1 MISGLIAKII
11 SECTL
16 SSYPVFIKK
25 INIPFL
31 KKVLYRLFGFT
42 FISLFFCDW
51 SILKKY
57 LFNYQGILLSLITF
71 IHIVSSF
78 RGFELL
84 RGGVAS
90 SILYI
95 YPLIILYV
103 NNERPWLVYFFILA
117 GLFLLA
123 YGSYHYQMEVND
135 QNSEK
140 ETFGLFGKN
149 IVLERFMKGFGY
161 MIVSAVTEAMIYF
174 SVLEIK
180 TSNNWNHLFISYFFG
195 FVILMG
201 YYLFSWNTFDN
212 KDIQKIDKE
221 NSKEE
226 NSKEENN
233 IESKNHDHNE
243 HENVEKKKNNL
254 ILGIDKTH
262 LFAFGFN
269 ILAAL
274 LGYYLRFYSMDKL
287 NYKLYSILSYIGVFV
302 TYIYGYI
309 FAQEKITLLSILG
322 SLIII
327 LSNIYLLY
335 N

>member
-51 SILKKY
+51 SILKQY
-57 LFNYQGILLSLITF
+57 LFNYQGLLLSFFTF

-84 RGGVAS
+84 NGGVAS

-103 NNERPWLVYFFILA
+103 NNERPWLVYFFILV

-123 YGSYHYQMEVND
+123 YGSYHYQMEINGSS
-135 QNSEK
+135 SEK
-140 ETFGLFGKN
+140 ETFGGN
-149 IVLERFMKGFGY
+149 IVLERFAKGFGY
-161 MIVSAVTEAMIYF
+161 MIVSALTEAMIYF

-180 TSNNWNHLFISYFFG
+180 TTNNWNHLFISYFFG
-195 FVILMG
+195 FVILLV
-201 YYLFSWNTFDN
+201 YYLFSWKSNEK
-212 KDIQKIDKE
+212 KDVHKKDKE
-221 NSKEE
+221 SGEQE
-226 NSKEENN
+226 N
-233 IESKNHDHNE
+233 
-243 HENVEKKKNNL
+243 EKKIKKNL
-254 ILGIDKTH
+254 LLGMDKTH
-262 LFAFGFN
+262 LFALGFN
-269 ILAAL
+269 ITAAL

-302 TYIYGYI
+302 TYSYGYI

-335 N
+335 I

>member
-1 MISGLIAKII
+1 MIPGLIAKII

-16 SSYPVFIKK
+16 ASYPIFIKK

-31 KKVLYRLFGFT
+31 KKVLYRLFSFT

-57 LFNYQGILLSLITF
+57 LFNYQGLLLSFITF
-71 IHIVSSF
+71 IHIISSF

-95 YPLIILYV
+95 YPLIILYI
-103 NNERPWLVYFFILA
+103 NNEKPWLVYFFILI

-123 YGSYHYQMEVND
+123 YGSYHYQIEIH
-135 QNSEK
+135 NSKIEN
-140 ETFGLFGKN
+140 FNLFNKN
-149 IVLERFMKGFGY
+149 IILERFIKGFGY
-161 MIVSAVTEAMIYF
+161 MVVSAVTEAMIYF
-174 SVLEIK
+174 SILEIK

-195 FVILMG
+195 FIILLI
-201 YYLFSWNTFDN
+201 YYLFSWNSIKN
-212 KDIQKIDKE
+212 KEIKKRNKESNKKE
-221 NSKEE
+221 NKEYE
-226 NSKEENN
+226 NKNEDEN
-233 IESKNHDHNE
+233 EDKNED
-243 HENVEKKKNNL
+243 KKNKNIYL
-254 ILGIDKTH
+254 FGTNITN
-262 LFAFGFN
+262 LFALGFN

-274 LGYYLRFYSMDKL
+274 LGYYLRFYSIDKL

-322 SLIII
+322 SALII

-335 N
+335 I

>member
-1 MISGLIAKII
+1 MIPGLIAKII

-57 LFNYQGILLSLITF
+57 LFNYQGLLLSFVTF

-103 NNERPWLVYFFILA
+103 NNERPWLVYFFILV

-123 YGSYHYQMEVND
+123 YGSYHYQMEVKE
-135 QNSEK
+135 SSSGK
-140 ETFGLFGKN
+140 ETFGEN
-149 IVLERFMKGFGY
+149 IVLENFVKGFGY

-180 TSNNWNHLFISYFFG
+180 TTNNWNHLFISYFFG
-195 FVILMG
+195 VVVLLV
-201 YYLFSWNTFDN
+201 YYLFSWKSIEKKNV
-212 KDIQKIDKE
+212 QKGDKE
-221 NSKEE
+221 NSEEENKEE
-226 NSKEENN
+226 EIN
-233 IESKNHDHNE
+233 IESKNHDNNE
-243 HENVEKKKNNL
+243 HENKEKKKNTFL
-254 ILGIDKTH
+254 FGMDKTH

>member
-51 SILKKY
+51 SILKQY
-57 LFNYQGILLSLITF
+57 LFNYQGLLLSFFTF

-103 NNERPWLVYFFILA
+103 NNERPWLVYFFILV
-117 GLFLLA
+117 GLFLIA
-123 YGSYHYQMEVND
+123 YGSYHYQMEINGSS
-135 QNSEK
+135 SEK
-140 ETFGLFGKN
+140 ETFVEN
-149 IVLERFMKGFGY
+149 IVLENFVKGFGY

-180 TSNNWNHLFISYFFG
+180 TTNNWNHLFISYFFG
-195 FVILMG
+195 FVVLLV
-201 YYLFSWNTFDN
+201 YYLF
-212 KDIQKIDKE
+212 
-221 NSKEE
+221 
-226 NSKEENN
+226 
-233 IESKNHDHNE
+233 
-243 HENVEKKKNNL
+243 
-254 ILGIDKTH
+254 
-262 LFAFGFN
+262 
-269 ILAAL
+269 
-274 LGYYLRFYSMDKL
+274 
-287 NYKLYSILSYIGVFV
+287 
-302 TYIYGYI
+302 
-309 FAQEKITLLSILG
+309 
-322 SLIII
+322 
-327 LSNIYLLY
+327 
-335 N
+335 

>member
-1 MISGLIAKII
+1 MIYGLTAKII

-57 LFNYQGILLSLITF
+57 LLNYQGLLLSFVTF

-103 NNERPWLVYFFILA
+103 NNERPWLVYFFILV

-140 ETFGLFGKN
+140 ETFSLFGKN
-149 IVLERFMKGFGY
+149 IVLERFLKGFGY
-161 MIVSAVTEAMIYF
+161 MIVSAVTEAIIYF

-180 TSNNWNHLFISYFFG
+180 TTNNWNHLFISYFFG
-195 FVILMG
+195 FVVLYV
-201 YYLFSWNTFDN
+201 YYLFSWKSIDN
-212 KDIQKIDKE
+212 EDIQKKNKE
-221 NSKEE
+221 ISE
-226 NSKEENN
+226 EENN
-233 IESKNHDHNE
+233 NQSKNHVHNE
-243 HENVEKKKNNL
+243 HENEVGKKNNL
-254 ILGIDKTH
+254 LLGTDKTH
-262 LFAFGFN
+262 LFALGFN

>member
-1 MISGLIAKII
+1 MIPGLIAKII

-16 SSYPVFIKK
+16 SSYPIFIKK

-31 KKVLYRLFGFT
+31 KKVLYRLFSFT

-57 LFNYQGILLSLITF
+57 LFNYQGLLLSFITF
-71 IHIVSSF
+71 IHIISSF

-95 YPLIILYV
+95 YPLIILYI
-103 NNERPWLVYFFILA
+103 NNEKPWLVYFFILI

-123 YGSYHYQMEVND
+123 YGSYHYQIEIH
-135 QNSEK
+135 NSKTES
-140 ETFGLFGKN
+140 FNLFNKN
-149 IVLERFMKGFGY
+149 IILERFIKGFGY
-161 MIVSAVTEAMIYF
+161 MVVSAVTEAMIYF
-174 SVLEIK
+174 SILEIK

-195 FVILMG
+195 FIILLI
-201 YYLFSWNTFDN
+201 YYLFSWNSIKN
-212 KDIQKIDKE
+212 KEIKKRNKESNEKE
-221 NSKEE
+221 NENEE
-226 NSKEENN
+226 DE
-233 IESKNHDHNE
+233 D
-243 HENVEKKKNNL
+243 KKNKNIYL
-254 ILGIDKTH
+254 FGTNITN
-262 LFAFGFN
+262 LFALGFN

-274 LGYYLRFYSMDKL
+274 LGYYLRFYSIDKL

-322 SLIII
+322 SALII

-335 N
+335 I